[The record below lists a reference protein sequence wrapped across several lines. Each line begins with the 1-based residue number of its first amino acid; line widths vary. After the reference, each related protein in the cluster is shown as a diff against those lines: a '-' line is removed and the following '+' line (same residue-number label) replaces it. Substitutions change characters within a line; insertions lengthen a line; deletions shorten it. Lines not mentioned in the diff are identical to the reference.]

1 MKTEQKRW
9 TESEGWEDIIRGN
22 GIAEKAQ
29 LVFVFGGRNVLENSK
44 LTDQISSWYPNAGRI
59 FASTAGEITDT
70 EVTDDGLAVT
80 AVYFE
85 KSKVEFASAKVENAD
100 DSFKAGEELSR
111 ILNSKG
117 KLRHVIVIS
126 EGLKVNG
133 TELVKGISSNLPP
146 GVTVT
151 GGLAGD
157 GAKFEVTTV
166 GLNKSP
172 ESGILAAVGL
182 YGDSLKIGF
191 GSQGGWSAFGDT
203 LKITRSKANVLY
215 ELNGKSALSIYK
227 NYLGENAKELPGA
240 ALLFPLQIQK
250 EGSDPLVRTILS
262 FDEKDGSMV
271 FAGDMPEGASVNM
284 MRAKLDSL
292 IQGAEKS
299 AAVSAEPLGDTSA
312 EFALCVSCIG
322 RKLVLKGRTNDELEA
337 VRENLDEDTA
347 ITGFY
352 SYGEIAPYNTN
363 TKCELHNQ
371 TMTVT
376 LLAEA

>member
-22 GIAEKAQ
+22 GIAENAQ

-85 KSKVEFASAKVENAD
+85 KSKVEFASAKVENAN

-117 KLRHVIVIS
+117 KLRHVIIIS

-203 LKITRSKANVLY
+203 LKITKSKANVLY
-215 ELNGKSALSIYK
+215 ELNGNSALSIYK
-227 NYLGENAKELPGA
+227 NYLGE
-240 ALLFPLQIQK
+240 
-250 EGSDPLVRTILS
+250 
-262 FDEKDGSMV
+262 
-271 FAGDMPEGASVNM
+271 
-284 MRAKLDSL
+284 
-292 IQGAEKS
+292 
-299 AAVSAEPLGDTSA
+299 
-312 EFALCVSCIG
+312 
-322 RKLVLKGRTNDELEA
+322 
-337 VRENLDEDTA
+337 
-347 ITGFY
+347 
-352 SYGEIAPYNTN
+352 
-363 TKCELHNQ
+363 
-371 TMTVT
+371 
-376 LLAEA
+376 